1 MIPVCHPAGSQSPWP
16 RLTRSSGRRQRQEPV
31 VGNFDVGQLGVI
43 KKMRARKVP
52 TPMKDKDRHRGDA
65 SKAVQRKIVVFHAA
79 VTFGAALRWFTE
91 DC

>member
-1 MIPVCHPAGSQSPWP
+1 MGDLIQEDV
-16 RLTRSSGRRQRQEPV
+16 LVVDDMEIDLRSCAKIH
-31 VGNFDVGQLGVI
+31 GQLGVI